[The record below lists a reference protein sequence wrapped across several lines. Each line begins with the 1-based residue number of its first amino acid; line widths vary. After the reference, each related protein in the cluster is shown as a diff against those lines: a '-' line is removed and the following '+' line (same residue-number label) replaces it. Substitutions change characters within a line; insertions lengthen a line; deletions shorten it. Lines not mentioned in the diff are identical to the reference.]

1 VKRLFYDVADG
12 QRLGMKMESH
22 VDVRFAAPV
31 KLATSGAANG
41 NLSVRGGAS
50 RHRND
55 KGALRMIF
63 GMRVRGALLGT
74 LIMLAVPVAASLA
87 AMVASSPAA
96 AQTVQSIVVEGNR
109 RVELDTIR
117 SYFKPGPN
125 GVLDQG
131 RIDDGLKALIET
143 GLFQDVRIS
152 RPGGKIVVTVVENP
166 VIGRVAFEGNKKV
179 KDDQLTAE
187 IQSKPRGT
195 FSRPMVQSDA
205 QRIAEIYRHSG
216 RYDVRVTP
224 EIIEQPNNRV
234 DLVFTIVEGSKTGIK
249 SIEFI
254 GNQAYSSYRLRDII
268 KTRESNLLSFLG
280 GADTYDP
287 DRVEADRDLIR
298 RFYLK
303 HGYADV
309 QVVAALTEYD
319 PARGGFLVTFKIEE
333 GQQYRVASV
342 EFTSSIV
349 TLDGNTLRSY
359 SHVYVGSVYNA
370 EALEKSVEE
379 MQIEASRRGYAFAIV
394 RPRGD
399 RNFEAHTV
407 SIVFGIDEG
416 PRTYIERI
424 NIKGNTRTRDYVI
437 RREFDLSEGDAY
449 NRALVDRAE
458 RRLKNLDYFK
468 NVKITTEPGSSSD
481 RVVLI
486 VDLEEKSTGDFSVSG
501 GYSTTDGALGEVS
514 ISERNFLGRGLFAKA
529 AVTYGQYARGAS
541 LSFVDPYLL
550 DYRVAGGLDIS
561 YREQL
566 PNSYISYGTK
576 TMGFSPRLGFAL
588 REDLSLQVR
597 YSLYEQEIT
606 LPYYLANCNNN
617 PANGMLAFNPSP
629 AWVAANAP
637 GTPPGGT
644 VTAGGQTAT
653 DATGLG
659 LWCYS
664 DGEASLPVRKELAS
678 GKTLTSSVGYS
689 LSYNTLDNN
698 KNPTDGLLI
707 NFSQDFAGVGGD
719 VSYLKTTIDGK
730 YYAPLVSDIVGL
742 IHVQS
747 GILNR
752 ASSELRMLDQFQ
764 MGPNLVRG
772 FAPNGIGPRD
782 INPFGTQDALG
793 GTKYW
798 GASFELQMPFWFL
811 PKEVGLKGAVY
822 ADAGSLWD
830 YQGPTNWALTGEV
843 NVPGCIK
850 PTQTPVVTSGTCL
863 GLQYDDT
870 NIIRTAVG
878 VGLIW
883 ASPFGPLRF
892 DYAFPLTKGQYDR
905 VQQFKFGGGTSF

>member
-1 VKRLFYDVADG
+1 
-12 QRLGMKMESH
+12 MKMESH
-22 VDVRFAAPV
+22 GDVRFATPA
-31 KLATSGAANG
+31 KLATSSAANQNLRGRWGAIRHG
-41 NLSVRGGAS
+41 NG
-50 RHRND
+50 
-55 KGALRMIF
+55 KGALRMIV
-63 GMRVRGALLGT
+63 GMRVRGGLLAT

-87 AMVASSPAA
+87 AVLASSPAA
-96 AQTVQSIVVEGNR
+96 AQTVQSIAVEGNR
-109 RVELDTIR
+109 RVELETIR
-117 SYFKPGPN
+117 SYFKPGPG

-131 RIDDGLKALIET
+131 AIDDGLKALIET
-143 GLFQDVRIS
+143 GLFQDVKINRQ
-152 RPGGKIVVTVVENP
+152 GGKILVTVVENP
-166 VIGRVAFEGNKKV
+166 VIGRVAFEGNKKI

-234 DLVFTIVEGSKTGIK
+234 DLVFTVVEGNKTGIK

-254 GNQAYSSYRLRDII
+254 GNVAYSSYRLRDII
-268 KTRESNLLSFLG
+268 KTRESNILSFLG
-280 GADTYDP
+280 GADVYDP

-319 PARGGFLVTFKIEE
+319 PDRKGFLVTFKIEE
-333 GQQYRVASV
+333 GQQYRVAEV
-342 EFTSSIV
+342 KFASSIS
-349 TLDGNTLRSY
+349 TLDGDTLRSF
-359 SHVYVGSVYNA
+359 SHVYIGSVYNA

-394 RPRGD
+394 HPRGD

-407 SIVFGIDEG
+407 TIVFGIDEG

-424 NIKGNTRTRDYVI
+424 NIRGNTRTRDYVI
-437 RREFDLSEGDAY
+437 RREFDVSEGDAY

-468 NVKITTEPGSSSD
+468 TVKITTEPGSSSD

-501 GYSTTDGALGEVS
+501 GYSTTDGALAEVS

-566 PNSYISYGTK
+566 ANSYISYGTK
-576 TMGFSPRLGFAL
+576 TLGFSPRLGFGL
-588 REDLSLQVR
+588 REDLTLQLR
-597 YSLYEQEIT
+597 YSLYQQTIT
-606 LPYYLANCNNN
+606 LPSFLANCNNN

-629 AWVAANAP
+629 AWVAANP
-637 GTPPGGT
+637 LGNP
-644 VTAGGQTAT
+644 AGGAAAANALGAV

-664 DGEASLPVRKELAS
+664 DGEASLPIRKELAS
-678 GKTLTSSVGYS
+678 GAALTSSVGYS
-689 LSYNTLDNN
+689 LNYNTLDNN

-707 NFSQDFAGVGGD
+707 DFRQDFAGVGGD
-719 VSYLKTTIDGK
+719 VTYLKSTIDGK
-730 YYAPLVSDIVGL
+730 YYAPLVGDIVGL
-742 IHVQS
+742 VHLQS
-747 GILNR
+747 GILDKIGSND
-752 ASSELRMLDQFQ
+752 LRMLDHFQ

-798 GASFELQMPFWFL
+798 GASFELQYPFWFL
-811 PKEVGLKGAVY
+811 PKEVGLKGSVY
-822 ADAGSLWD
+822 ADAGGLWD
-830 YQGPTNWALTGEV
+830 YQGPTSWAATGEV
-843 NVPGCIK
+843 NTPGCIK
-850 PTQTPVVTSGTCL
+850 PTQAPNATSGTCL
-863 GLQYDDT
+863 GLQLDDT
-870 NIIRTAVG
+870 NVVRTSVG

-892 DYAFPLTKGQYDR
+892 DYAVPITKGQFDR